1 MDAPNNE
8 KIMRAGYIQV
18 PRAALDYG
26 EDKSPEILAAIIN
39 LYILADR
46 KRWEPFDASQRFLS
60 KRWGL
65 TKGRVSRLLIDLRE
79 LRIIDIE
86 KGTRDRPQRLNVH
99 RGADHL
105 LDHPVDHILDH
116 PNRATASPPKS
127 RTDHPIDHPVDHLL
141 DQSTKGTTREQL
153 ENTPLGPPKGGKPE
167 KEDKVKICF
176 DKLSEMRSAHR
187 GSRAQPLKLT
197 KNRRRQLAGR
207 LREYSE
213 DEIIA
218 AWRWW
223 HTSTSELAITL
234 RQSWDLDTFLRP
246 SKHDRYQTE
255 ALKEE
260 HQDDTPEERGGYQP
274 PTEEEEEI
282 DRRRWFEA
290 KAEKARQEEEETF
303 RRGNELLVLLG
314 KPPRPRLKVLEGSKA

>member
-1 MDAPNNE
+1 
-8 KIMRAGYIQV
+8 MRAGYIQV
-18 PRAALDYG
+18 PRAVLDYG
-26 EDKSPEILAAIIN
+26 AERPPEVLAAIID
-39 LYILADR
+39 LYLLADR

-86 KGTRDRPQRLNVH
+86 QGSRDRPQRLNVH

-105 LDHPVDHILDH
+105 LDHPVDHPVDH

-127 RTDHPIDHPVDHLL
+127 RTDHPVDHLL
-141 DQSTKGTTREQL
+141 DHPVDQSIKGTTRDQL
-153 ENTPLGPPKGGKPE
+153 EITPLGPPKGDKP
-167 KEDKVKICF
+167 DKVKICF
-176 DKLSEMRSAHR
+176 DKLSQMRADHR

-213 DEIIA
+213 EEILT
-218 AWRWW
+218 AWEWW

-234 RQSWDLDTFLRP
+234 RQSWDLDTFLRAA
-246 SKHDRYQTE
+246 KHDRYQTE
-255 ALKEE
+255 AQKETHRDE
-260 HQDDTPEERGGYQP
+260 APAERPAYMP
-274 PTEEEEEI
+274 LTEEEQEKI
-282 DRRRWFEA
+282 RQDWLDA
-290 KAEKARQEEEETF
+290 KAEKARQDEEESW
-303 RRGNELLVLLG
+303 RRENELRALLG
-314 KPPRPRLKVLEGSKA
+314 KPPHPRLQVLEGAKA